1 MVMSTGRLSVG
12 IEEQQSALLGQVIAA
27 RRPGIGKT
35 VLRCLRAV
43 EMTLQRLEASAR
55 VAEAIDERQHPD
67 PADLRILRISGP
79 LPCDCLAPRQV
90 RRE

>member
-12 IEEQQSALLGQVIAA
+12 TEEQQSALLGKVIAA
-27 RRPGIGKT
+27 RRAGIGKT
-35 VLRCLRAV
+35 VFCLRPV